1 VMEDFH
7 HLPLLLQI
15 TPLVFT
21 LHPEGNDYLLL
32 RFPAGEA
39 GRAGTLDR
47 VRKAWKGI
55 FGDLPIEY
63 NFLDDYRFPQEK
75 TIGAAERLMW
85 YFTLLTILV
94 SGLGLYGLSTF
105 MAERKTREIGIRKA
119 MGAGS
124 AHIVRIFSKEYL
136 RIILLATVISWPLS
150 WLLVRKF
157 LNAFA
162 YRMDLQPWIFLAV
175 GVFIC
180 FLALATVGYQA
191 GRSAMRNPADTL
203 RYE

>member
-1 VMEDFH
+1 V
-7 HLPLLLQI
+7 
-15 TPLVFT
+15 
-21 LHPEGNDYLLL
+21 
-32 RFPAGEA
+32 
-39 GRAGTLDR
+39 
-47 VRKAWKGI
+47 
-55 FGDLPIEY
+55 
-63 NFLDDYRFPQEK
+63 DDYRFPQEK

-150 WLLVRKF
+150 WLLARKF

-180 FLALATVGYQA
+180 LLALATVGYQA
-191 GRSAMRNPADTL
+191 GRSAMRNPAETL